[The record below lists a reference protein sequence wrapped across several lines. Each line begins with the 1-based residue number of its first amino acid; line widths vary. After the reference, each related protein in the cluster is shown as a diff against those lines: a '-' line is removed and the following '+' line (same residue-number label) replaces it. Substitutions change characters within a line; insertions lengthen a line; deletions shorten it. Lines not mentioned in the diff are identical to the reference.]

1 MREHYDGRSGRA
13 IIAGGAFRCVRR
25 CFARRTHLW
34 AGAIICNAAFSLI
47 GAGPRQF
54 ILFNMLILLTLSAR
68 SFHDMTRAKSSSSRD
83 DSSSTAARWKPLILY
98 VMDLLVACYAV
109 TVFIDNLAT
118 APSLVGT
125 LR

>member
-1 MREHYDGRSGRA
+1 MREHYDERSGCA

-25 CFARRTHLW
+25 CFARGAHLW
-34 AGAIICNAAFSLI
+34 VSAIICNAAFSVI

-54 ILFNMLILLTLSAR
+54 ILFDLLILLALSAR
-68 SFHDMTRAKSSSSRD
+68 SFHDMTRAESFSSRD
-83 DSSSTAARWKPLILY
+83 SSPVKARWKPLVLY
-98 VMDLLVACYAV
+98 LMDLLVACYAV

-118 APSLVGT
+118 APTLVGT